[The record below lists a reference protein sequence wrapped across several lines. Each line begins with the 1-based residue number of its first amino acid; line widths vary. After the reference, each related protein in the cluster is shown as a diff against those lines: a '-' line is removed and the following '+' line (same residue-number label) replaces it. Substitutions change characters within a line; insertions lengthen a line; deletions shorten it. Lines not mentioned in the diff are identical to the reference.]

1 MEEKF
6 SLPAN
11 PEAQE
16 KVLKQVLLN
25 LDSLLIPG
33 SQAELLAS
41 AYKGISFVIQSIQM
55 LRTPS
60 GSS

>member
-1 MEEKF
+1 MEQKVD
-6 SLPAN
+6 LPAN
-11 PEAQE
+11 PDSQE
-16 KVLKQVLLN
+16 KILLQVLHQ

-33 SQAELLAS
+33 SQAGVLEG
-41 AYKGISFVIQSIQM
+41 AYKGINFVIQSIQM